1 MRIAVTIQHGGNV
14 HLFRHPIAELQRRGH
29 EVFVFSRE
37 QGVNVDLLDAY
48 GLDHECLRPEPDTL
62 PGLAVTQ
69 VLFEADLFRRL
80 RRIDPDVIA
89 ASHGIAASHVAPL
102 VGARSC
108 IFVDTDAEV
117 VLGSRLASQFA
128 HRICRPQW
136 LRTPDDGRCVDY
148 AGLHELSYLAPDR
161 FTPDASVLEGHGV
174 DPSEPFAVVR
184 FGAWKSHHD
193 VGKRGFSPAGKRRLI
208 DALARRGPVY
218 VADESVE
225 DDPGADVVD
234 HTGVEP
240 LPVPPEHFHHLLAEA
255 TVCVGEVA
263 TTTIE
268 AAVLGTP
275 TVRVSPFAGPGDM
288 GKFDELE
295 RRGLVRSFPSSAERA
310 GIETVRRL
318 YDDPGAGRR
327 WERRRDAFLDET
339 VDVCSFVVE
348 QVLEAGS

>member
-1 MRIAVTIQHGGNV
+1 M
-14 HLFRHPIAELQRRGH
+14 LFE
-29 EVFVFSRE
+29 
-37 QGVNVDLLDAY
+37 VDLYRRLT
-48 GLDHECLRPEPDTL
+48 RIEPD
-62 PGLAVTQ
+62 V
-69 VLFEADLFRRL
+69 V
-80 RRIDPDVIA
+80 A

-108 IFVDTDAEV
+108 IFVDTDADV
-117 VLGSRLASQFA
+117 VLGSRLSSQFA

-136 LRTPDDGRCVDY
+136 LRTPDDERCVDY

-161 FTPDASVLEGHGV
+161 FTPDPALLEAHGV
-174 DPSEPFAVVR
+174 DPFEPYAVVR

-193 VGKRGFSPAGKRRLI
+193 VGKRGFSPDGKRRLL
-208 DALARRGPVY
+208 DELARRGPVY
-218 VADESVE
+218 VADESAGDAPE
-225 DDPGADVVD
+225 ALLASDE
-234 HTGVEP
+234 VEP
-240 LPVPPEHFHHLLAEA
+240 LPVPPEHFHHLLAGA

-275 TVRVSPFAGPGDM
+275 TVRVSPFAGPDDM
-288 GKFDELE
+288 GKFVELE
-295 RRGLVRSFPSSAERA
+295 RRGLVRSFPASAERA

-327 WERRRDAFLDET
+327 WERRRDAFLEET

-348 QVLEAGS
+348 QVLEAAS